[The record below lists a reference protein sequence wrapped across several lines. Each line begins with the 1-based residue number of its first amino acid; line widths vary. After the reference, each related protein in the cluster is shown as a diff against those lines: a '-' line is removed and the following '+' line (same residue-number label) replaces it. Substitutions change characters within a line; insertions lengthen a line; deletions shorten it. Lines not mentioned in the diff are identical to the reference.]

1 VTKQASRA
9 TGMNQPSMAMQ
20 SRSQPSRPSLFH

>member
-20 SRSQPSRPSLFH
+20 SHSQPSRPSLFH